1 MGRPIEATFPL
12 DLDTVKLLI
21 WVSEYGSGQPNIS
34 RLYDKEAADGL
45 ELGRGTFFGAVKG
58 RNVTSDTVRKIDELI
73 AIRGWHGRWVEHL
86 QDEHRKRVIQ
96 AFNKT
101 STNCSVCGT
110 SCSHCGEAKS
120 EKRRKAIFDYLK
132 IDPTDLG
139 CKVRDRE
146 E

>member
-21 WVSEYGSGQPNIS
+21 WVSEYGSGHPNIS
-34 RLYDKEAADGL
+34 RLYDNEAADGL
-45 ELGRGTFFGAVKG
+45 DLGRGTFFGAIKG
-58 RNVTSDTVRKIDELI
+58 RNVTSDTVEKIDQLI
-73 AIRGWHGRWVEHL
+73 AIRGWRAKWLDHLKVEH
-86 QDEHRKRVIQ
+86 EKRVIQ

-101 STNCSVCGT
+101 WTNCSVCGRV
-110 SCSHCGEAKS
+110 CSHCGEAGS

-132 IDPTDLG
+132 VDPIDLG
-139 CKVRDRE
+139 CKVRSHE

>member
-21 WVSEYGSGQPNIS
+21 WASEYGSGQPNIS
-34 RLYDKEAADGL
+34 RLYDKEAAEGL

-58 RNVTSDTVRKIDELI
+58 RNVTADTVRKIDELI
-73 AIRGWHGRWVEHL
+73 AVRGWRSKWNEHL
-86 QDEHRKRVIQ
+86 QEEHRKRVVQ

-101 STNCSVCGT
+101 WTNCSVCGVP
-110 SCSHCGEAKS
+110 CSHCGEAGT

-132 IDPTDLG
+132 TDPTDLG
-139 CKVRDRE
+139 CKVRDHE